1 MCMRRPGASFSE
13 CNKIY
18 PVVRVMKDNSIQRVD
33 NTIYNGITY
42 KIHITFTNICV
53 LGSRL
58 LIMKIEKLHTN
69 TTTHAEVEN

>member
-53 LGSRL
+53 LGS
-58 LIMKIEKLHTN
+58 T
-69 TTTHAEVEN
+69 